1 MKNKI
6 NTKDEAD
13 NGGACRA
20 LPAGLGGGSPGDGK
34 ALEGQEPTKKEQG

>member
-13 NGGACRA
+13 DGGVRRA
-20 LPAGLGGGSPGDGK
+20 LSVAGVPGDMGK
-34 ALEGQEPTKKEQG
+34 PLEGQEPQPRKAITE